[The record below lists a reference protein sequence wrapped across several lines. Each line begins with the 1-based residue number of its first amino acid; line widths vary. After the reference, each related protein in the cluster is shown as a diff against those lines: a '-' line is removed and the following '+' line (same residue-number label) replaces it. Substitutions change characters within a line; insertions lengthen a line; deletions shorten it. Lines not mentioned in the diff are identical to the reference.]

1 MAGLSLLPV
10 GEPEQFMQAKQDD
23 DSHEGK
29 SCGEVI
35 VKVSPIT
42 AHIGYRAK
50 MRKACFRHIACFVR
64 FCGKELTLA

>member
-10 GEPEQFMQAKQDD
+10 REPEQFMQAKQDD

-29 SCGEVI
+29 SCGEAI
-35 VKVSPIT
+35 VKVSPMT

-50 MRKACFRHIACFVR
+50 MHNAC
-64 FCGKELTLA
+64 LW

>member
-10 GEPEQFMQAKQDD
+10 KEPEQFMQAKQDG

-29 SCGEVI
+29 SCGEAI
-35 VKVSPIT
+35 VKVSPMT

-50 MRKACFRHIACFVR
+50 MYNAC
-64 FCGKELTLA
+64 LW